1 MVKFGSRW
9 GRVVIAIGTLV
20 AVASASAPLA
30 HAARPAVIGGTPNH
44 PYSPAAVALDLGG
57 GLCSGA
63 LWKSRI
69 VITAAH
75 CVTDEDTHMLNVRP
89 GEIELSEPGG
99 RRSKPSPVKVQAI
112 LTNQGWQSE
121 QDDIA
126 FLILDRAL
134 GVPIISRIATP
145 SEVSQ
150 LSYAQA
156 GATYVGYGLT
166 QPWYLPGVKISDEA
180 LAIVQ
185 NLRPTYGGGGKG
197 VFTVFAGGMSGT
209 CKGDSGGPFLAD
221 LNGQLLYL
229 GPLSGGLSQPCDRP
243 RPASAEGL
251 GFTVLDTNAVAGAQ
265 GDLINQALAMAN
277 EPAEGSPSSCTIDQ
291 NARRNCWQGRTWQD
305 VSCWAAP
312 KAVLELTQGEVTT
325 LIARTT
331 AKRSSTCPA
340 KAPYAVSFAREEVPG
355 FYHYQVRVPKQTG
368 MTKAGIRFFDVTA
381 G

>member
-1 MVKFGSRW
+1 MAGARTFVALT
-9 GRVVIAIGTLV
+9 VLLTIGIT
-20 AVASASAPLA
+20 APNAL
-30 HAARPAVIGGTPNH
+30 AARPAVIGGTPDH
-44 PYSPAAVALDLGG
+44 PYSPAAVALDLGD

-75 CVTDEDTHMLNVRP
+75 CVTDPRTHALSVAP
-89 GEIELSEPGG
+89 GEITLSEPGG
-99 RRSKPSPVKVQAI
+99 RRSKPSPVRVQAI
-112 LTNQGWQSE
+112 VTNSGWKSE

-156 GATYVGYGLT
+156 GVTYVGFGLT
-166 QPWYLPGVKISDEA
+166 QPWYLTGAKVSDDA

-221 LNGQLLYL
+221 LNGQVLYL

-243 RPASAEGL
+243 RPPAAEGL
-251 GFTVLDTNAVAGAQ
+251 GFAVLDTNAVAGAQ
-265 GDLINQALAMAN
+265 GDLITQALALAN
-277 EPAEGSPSSCTIDQ
+277 EPADGSPSSCTIDQ
-291 NARRNCWQGRTWQD
+291 DARRNCWQGRTWSD
-305 VSCWAAP
+305 VSCWAGP
-312 KAVLELTQGEVTT
+312 KAVLELNQGSASVA
-325 LIARTT
+325 IARTT
-331 AKRSSTCPA
+331 GKRSARCPA
-340 KAPYAVSFAREEVPG
+340 KAPYAVTFAREESPG

-368 MTKAGIRFFDVTA
+368 MTKAGVRFFDVTV